1 MTRFPVEPRG
11 CHQSLSLLEKPV
23 RSDLITTG
31 VPRALELNRF
41 MECVDSV
48 GHFKDLDDTGWSD
61 GAPAR
66 WGWNAFSAFLTTH
79 KDPSVKNGKRCSGW
93 GRGGAQAH
101 TARIE

>member
-41 MECVDSV
+41 MERVDSV
-48 GHFKDLDDTGWSD
+48 GHFKDLDDTG
-61 GAPAR
+61 
-66 WGWNAFSAFLTTH
+66 
-79 KDPSVKNGKRCSGW
+79 
-93 GRGGAQAH
+93 
-101 TARIE
+101 